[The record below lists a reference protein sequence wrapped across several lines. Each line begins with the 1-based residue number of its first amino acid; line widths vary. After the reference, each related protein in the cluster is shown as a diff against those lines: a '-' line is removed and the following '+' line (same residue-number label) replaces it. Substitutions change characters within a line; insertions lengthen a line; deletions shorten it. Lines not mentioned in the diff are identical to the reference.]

1 MMRHV
6 KAVWFERVAH
16 RVPSGKTLSWSH
28 TLVVVTDLLT
38 DLDVLDVDA
47 LDYLETELRRVHKEA
62 NDIRFVPVERG
73 SGETTPRRVPIG
85 K

>member
-1 MMRHV
+1 MRHV

-73 SGETTPRRVPIG
+73 SGETTPGRVPIG
-85 K
+85 D

>member
-16 RVPSGKTLSWSH
+16 RVPSGKTLSLSH

-38 DLDVLDVDA
+38 DLDVFDMDA
-47 LDYLETELRRVHKEA
+47 LDYLESEIRRVHPEA
-62 NDIRFVPVERG
+62 NDIRFIPVGRESRQASRCG
-73 SGETTPRRVPIG
+73 LPTDD
-85 K
+85 

>member
-6 KAVWFERVAH
+6 KAVWFERVSH
-16 RVPSGKTLSWSH
+16 RVPSGKTLSLSH

-38 DLDVLDVDA
+38 DLDVLDVDE

-73 SGETTPRRVPIG
+73 ARETSPCGLPTGE
-85 K
+85 

>member
-62 NDIRFVPVERG
+62 NDICFVPVERG
-73 SGETTPRRVPIG
+73 YRQASRCGLPTG
-85 K
+85 D

>member
-6 KAVWFERVAH
+6 EAMWFERVAH

-38 DLDVLDVDA
+38 DLDIFDMDA
-47 LDYLETELRRVHKEA
+47 LDYLESELRRVHPEA
-62 NDIRFVPVERG
+62 NDIRFIPVGRG
-73 SGETTPRRVPIG
+73 PRQASPCG
-85 K
+85 LPTGD

>member
-38 DLDVLDVDA
+38 DSRELTIPVDLVVLVTGMVPRENKALVDVLKA
-47 LDYLETELRRVHKEA
+47 
-62 NDIRFVPVERG
+62 
-73 SGETTPRRVPIG
+73 PRAWLP
-85 K
+85 